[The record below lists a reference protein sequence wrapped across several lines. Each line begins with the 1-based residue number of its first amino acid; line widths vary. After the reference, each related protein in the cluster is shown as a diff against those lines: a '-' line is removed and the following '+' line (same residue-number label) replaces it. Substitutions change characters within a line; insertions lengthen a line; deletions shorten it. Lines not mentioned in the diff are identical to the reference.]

1 MKETTVLL
9 GMGGATSKGR
19 EMFTA
24 EFIRGALVQLQNEVE
39 NNELLEVERSGLC
52 PIVAGDSTAV
62 LHDHTVSYRVT
73 TCPENL

>member
-9 GMGGATSKGR
+9 GMGELLLKGGR
-19 EMFTA
+19 CSQH

-39 NNELLEVERSGLC
+39 NNKLLEVERSGMC

>member
-1 MKETTVLL
+1 MKATTVLL

-39 NNELLEVERSGLC
+39 NNKLLEVERSGMC
-52 PIVAGDSTAV
+52 PIVATPLLYYMTTLS
-62 LHDHTVSYRVT
+62 HTG
-73 TCPENL
+73 

>member
-1 MKETTVLL
+1 MKATTVLL
-9 GMGGATSKGR
+9 GMGGLRLKGGR
-19 EMFTA
+19 CSQQSSFV
-24 EFIRGALVQLQNEVE
+24 VQLQNEVE
-39 NNELLEVERSGLC
+39 NNKLLEVERSGMC